1 MKKIIL
7 AAMVVL
13 SLGGCAAGGNGDIL
27 GGGMGTGNN
36 VLKLAIDNQCR
47 TELNSRNEWRVV
59 ALAMSQ
65 AQQQAWEDKIC
76 GCASEEALNHTGVND
91 VAQMM
96 NPATRTQAIATVT
109 AKTVTAC
116 STRLFAK

>member
-27 GGGMGTGNN
+27 GGGMGTGNS

-76 GCASEEALNHTGVND
+76 GWASEEALNHTGVND